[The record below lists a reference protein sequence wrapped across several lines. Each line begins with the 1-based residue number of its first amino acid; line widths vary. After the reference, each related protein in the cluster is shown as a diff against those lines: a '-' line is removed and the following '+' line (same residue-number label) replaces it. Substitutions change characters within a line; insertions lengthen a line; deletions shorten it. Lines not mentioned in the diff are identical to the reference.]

1 MCKCAS
7 ETHSFAKGHTKKLNE
22 SPALSVGPPN
32 KPMEVVRTLEYKTLL
47 KGNRCTIR
55 SIATY
60 GMVQHVAS
68 LVVWLWSLCTRLVT
82 RVLNNFHLWQHV
94 QGWIQDQRGVTLL
107 RWGKVIIQCL
117 ITKICESWEFASDIF
132 LTIYVL
138 Q

>member
-32 KPMEVVRTLEYKTLL
+32 KPMEVLRTLEYKTLL

-68 LVVWLWSLCTRLVT
+68 LVVWLWSSCTRLVT

-94 QGWIQDQRGVTLL
+94 QGWIQDFSKGSDFAKV
-107 RWGKVIIQCL
+107 GKGDYSMPDHQNM
-117 ITKICESWEFASDIF
+117 
-132 LTIYVL
+132 
-138 Q
+138 